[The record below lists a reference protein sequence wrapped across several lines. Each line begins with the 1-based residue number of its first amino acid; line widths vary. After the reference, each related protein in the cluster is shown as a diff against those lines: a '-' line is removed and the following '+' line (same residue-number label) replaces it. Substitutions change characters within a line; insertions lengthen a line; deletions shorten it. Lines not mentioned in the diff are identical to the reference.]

1 MPSAAGVEA
10 AVAAEVDHVVVE
22 EAEANRW
29 VRRVAEAVSVSREV
43 GEHRWV
49 ACREVAV

>member
-1 MPSAAGVEA
+1 LPSAAGVEA

-22 EAEANRW
+22 AEANRW
-29 VRRVAEAVSVSREV
+29 VSRVAEAVSVSREV
-43 GEHRWV
+43 GAHRWV